1 MTIPEA
7 CQLVLEAGAMG
18 TGGEIF
24 IFDMGESVKI
34 VDLAKKMIKL
44 SGLVLDKDISITYT
58 GLRPGEKLYEELLAD
73 HENTLPTHHKQIMIA
88 KVKEYDF
95 TTISTSIDELIDMFS
110 KQNNQTIVKK
120 MKELVPEYKSNNSVY
135 EKLD

>member
-1 MTIPEA
+1 M
-7 CQLVLEAGAMG
+7 
-18 TGGEIF
+18 
-24 IFDMGESVKI
+24 
-34 VDLAKKMIKL
+34 
-44 SGLVLDKDISITYT
+44 
-58 GLRPGEKLYEELLAD
+58 LAD